1 MKIVVLEALRIG
13 SDVSFDGLKEFGELV
28 VYPETNSYEEA
39 RARIADADVVIVDQF
54 PMNEKSLGKTQ
65 RLKLITMTSTG
76 TDFVDLAYTNA
87 RGIQVSNI
95 RGYSTFSVAQHTVTM
110 LLSLYEH
117 LDFYNNYV
125 KSGAYIGDTANT
137 SFSRQFHDLSGKVW
151 GIVGLGQI
159 GSQVARIAEALGCE
173 IIYFSPSGNPHSDR
187 YECVSFETL
196 LAKSDV
202 ISCHAPLSDK
212 TREIFDAQAFRKMK
226 TDAVWI
232 NAARG
237 GLVVEEDLKEALL
250 SGEIAG
256 AGLDVLCE
264 EPMRAGSPLSEILS
278 LDNLI
283 ITPHIGWASV
293 ESRTKAIEEI
303 YLNIQSFI
311 KGEPRN
317 RIQ

>member
-13 SDVSFDGLKEFGELV
+13 NDVAFDCLKEFGELV

-54 PMNEKSLGKTQ
+54 PMNEKALGKAQ

-76 TDFVDLAYTNA
+76 TDFVDLAYTNT
-87 RGIQVSNI
+87 RNIQVSNI

-137 SFSRQFHDLSGKVW
+137 SFLRHFHDLSGKVW

-196 LAKSDV
+196 LEKSNV

-212 TREIFDAQAFRKMK
+212 TRGIFNGAAFRKMK
-226 TDAVWI
+226 RDAVLI

-237 GLVVEEDLKEALL
+237 GIVNEEALYV
-250 SGEIAG
+250 A
-256 AGLDVLCE
+256 
-264 EPMRAGSPLSEILS
+264 LSEHKIRSACFDVYSSEPPKADDKLVA
-278 LDNLI
+278 LDNFLL
-283 ITPHIGWASV
+283 TPHTAARCK
-293 ESRTKAIEEI
+293 ESERRTCEMSSDIVMKQ
-303 YLNIQSFI
+303 LL
-311 KGEPRN
+311 G
-317 RIQ
+317 

>member
-13 SDVSFDGLKEFGELV
+13 SDVSFDCLKEFGELI

-39 RARIADADVVIVDQF
+39 AARIADADVVIVDQF
-54 PMNEKSLGKTQ
+54 PMNEKSLGKAQ

-95 RGYSTFSVAQHTVTM
+95 RGYSTFSVAQHTVTL

-125 KSGAYIGDTANT
+125 KSGVYRGDTANT
-137 SFSRQFHDLSGKVW
+137 SFSHYFHDLSGKVW
-151 GIVGLGQI
+151 GVVGLGQI

-212 TREIFDAQAFRKMK
+212 TRGIFNGAAFRKMK
-226 TDAVWI
+226 RDAVLI

-250 SGEIAG
+250 SGKIAG
-256 AGLDVLCE
+256 AGLDVLCD
-264 EPMRAGSPLSEILS
+264 EPMSADSPLSEILS
-278 LDNLI
+278 LENLI

-311 KGEPRN
+311 NGEPRN
-317 RIQ
+317 RV

>member
-212 TREIFDAQAFRKMK
+212 TREIFDAQAFLKMK
-226 TDAVWI
+226 RDAVWI

-311 KGEPRN
+311 NGEPRN

>member
-13 SDVSFDGLKEFGELV
+13 NDVAFDCLKEFGELV

-54 PMNEKSLGKTQ
+54 PMNEKALGKAQ

-76 TDFVDLAYTNA
+76 TDFVDLAYTNT
-87 RGIQVSNI
+87 RNIQVSNI

-137 SFSRQFHDLSGKVW
+137 SFLRHFHDLSGKVW

-196 LAKSDV
+196 LEKSNV

-212 TREIFDAQAFRKMK
+212 TRGIFNGAAFRKMK
-226 TDAVWI
+226 RDAVLI

-237 GLVVEEDLKEALL
+237 GLVVEEELKEALL

-311 KGEPRN
+311 NGEPRN
-317 RIQ
+317 RVL

>member
-212 TREIFDAQAFRKMK
+212 TREIFDAQAFLKMK
-226 TDAVWI
+226 RDAVWI

>member
-13 SDVSFDGLKEFGELV
+13 SDVSFDCLKEFGELV